1 MAEEPFPRASG
12 GVRRSAGVDS
22 PPVEDQGGDVNK
34 EQLQFL
40 ESLMGTF
47 CPTGF
52 EEEGAAAWKAEAETF
67 ADRTWKDVLGN
78 TFASINEGGSPKVVL
93 TGHMD
98 EIGLMITY
106 VNEQGFL
113 SFQTLGGWDPQV
125 LPGQR
130 VRIRTKDGDILGVI
144 GRKAIHVMTPED
156 RKKVVKIE
164 DLWIDLCVKD
174 KEEALSLVSIG
185 DPAVIDYGYEPMRND
200 VVVARAFDDRIG
212 AFVVLEALRLLS
224 KMNPSAAVY
233 AIATTQEEIG
243 ARGATVGAYGL
254 DPDVTIAV
262 DVGQATDTPKMAD
275 AKIKHGE
282 LTLGKGPQITRG
294 PNINPELFRRMIEA
308 AGKNDIPVQVEGY
321 PRATP
326 TDGGRMQVVGAGNAA
341 AVIGIPNRYMHSPCE
356 LLHLDDV
363 ENASKLIA
371 NTVAGFEADTSFIPE

>member
-1 MAEEPFPRASG
+1 MKKA
-12 GVRRSAGVDS
+12 
-22 PPVEDQGGDVNK
+22 
-34 EQLQFL
+34 QLEFL
-40 ESLMGTF
+40 EKFMGTF

-52 EEEGAAAWKAEAETF
+52 EEEGAAVWKAEAEAF

-78 TFASINEGGSPKVVL
+78 TFAVINETGSPKVVL
-93 TGHMD
+93 AGHVD

-106 VNEQGFL
+106 ANDEGFL

-130 VRIRTKDGDILGVI
+130 VRIRTKHGDILGVI

-156 RKKVVKIE
+156 RKKVVTIE
-164 DLWIDLCVKD
+164 DLWIDIGVAD
-174 KEEALSLVSIG
+174 KKEALSLVEIG
-185 DPAVIDYGYEPMRND
+185 DPAVLDYGFAPIRND
-200 VVVARAFDDRIG
+200 IYVARAFDDRIG
-212 AFVVLEALRLLS
+212 AFIVLEALRLLS
-224 KMNPSAAVY
+224 KAKPSAAVY
-233 AIATTQEEIG
+233 AVATTQEEIG
-243 ARGATVGAYGL
+243 ARGATVGAFGL
-254 DPDVTIAV
+254 DPGVTIAV

-282 LTLGKGPQITRG
+282 LSLGKGPQVTRG
-294 PNINPELFRRMIEA
+294 PNVNPILFRQMMEA
-308 AGKNDIPVQVEGY
+308 ASTNGIPVQIEGY

-371 NTVAGFEADTSFIPE
+371 FTVAGFDAETSFIPE